1 MATITR
7 DRSSFRL
14 KNIGEIQKKRRRNNI
29 NLLKNKKKNIYILYR
44 IEINRKYSI
53 ATNVANFQ

>member
-14 KNIGEIQKKRRRNNI
+14 KNIGEIQKKRRR